1 MMEEYTFL
9 LRLLV
14 AAIFGGIIGLERS
27 ENNHAAGLRT
37 HIVLCLGAAAIMVVS
52 ECIVKE
58 YGIQQEIMRM
68 GAQIISGVGF
78 LGAGSII
85 VDGGNNKIKGI
96 TTAAGLWTTAC
107 LGVVVGCG
115 YYIIATAMLVIM
127 LTAMLGLRS
136 FADKLKERSLNY
148 KIKIV
153 YPDLNV
159 KEVMKIFTDN
169 GVKVKSLNVDMTGEL
184 YICLMDISAPNIKFT
199 EGEIYDMLSNIK
211 GRIEIIHV

>member
-1 MMEEYTFL
+1 MFDYTL
-9 LRLLV
+9 LIRLVV
-14 AAIFGGIIGLERS
+14 AAVFGGIIGLERS

-37 HIVLCLGAAAIMVVS
+37 HIILCLGAAAIMVVS
-52 ECIVKE
+52 ECVVKE
-58 YGIQQEIMRM
+58 YGIPQEVMRM

-85 VDGGNNKIKGI
+85 VDGGNNKIRGI

-115 YYIIATAMLVIM
+115 YYLIALTMMIIM
-127 LTAMLGLRS
+127 LIAMLGLRS

-148 KIKIV
+148 KIKLA
-153 YPDLNV
+153 YPDMDV
-159 KEVMKIFTDN
+159 KGVVKLFTQNGIKI
-169 GVKVKSLNVDMTGEL
+169 KSLNVDMSGEL
-184 YICLMDISAPNIKFT
+184 YICLMDISVPNNQFN
-199 EGEIYDMLSNIK
+199 EGEIYDLLSDTK

>member
-1 MMEEYTFL
+1 MGEYAML

-14 AAIFGGIIGLERS
+14 AALFGGIIGLERS

-37 HIVLCLGAAAIMVVS
+37 HIILCLGAAAIMVVS
-52 ECIVKE
+52 ECIVEE
-58 YGIQQEIMRM
+58 YKIPQEIMRM

-85 VDGGNNKIKGI
+85 VDGGNNKIRGI

-115 YYIIATAMLVIM
+115 YYIIATAMLIIM

-148 KIKIV
+148 KVKIV

-159 KEVMKIFTDN
+159 KEVMKIFADN
-169 GVKVKSLNVDMTGEL
+169 DVKVKSLNVDMTDEL
-184 YICLMDISAPNIKFT
+184 YICLMDISAPSMKFT

>member
-1 MMEEYTFL
+1 MMEEYTLL

-37 HIVLCLGAAAIMVVS
+37 HIILCLGAAAIMVVS

-127 LTAMLGLRS
+127 LIAMLGLRS